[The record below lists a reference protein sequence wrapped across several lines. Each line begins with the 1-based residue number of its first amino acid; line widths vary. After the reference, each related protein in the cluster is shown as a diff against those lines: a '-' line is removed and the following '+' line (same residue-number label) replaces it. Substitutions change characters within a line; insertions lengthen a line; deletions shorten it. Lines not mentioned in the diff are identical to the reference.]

1 MDNNNS
7 RVYYG
12 IIIIILSLLGFV
24 PSSVSKAESGDLF
37 RGIPGTL
44 TGRVLEHS
52 RSHIW
57 ILAQDHR
64 ILPEYTQPRAIP
76 GCKHGQPVIDRGIS
90 WLSARCTAQAGGDP
104 EKSSLGYV
112 CYY

>member
-1 MDNNNS
+1 MDNNS
-7 RVYYG
+7 RLYYG
-12 IIIIILSLLGFV
+12 IIIILSLLGFV

-64 ILPEYTQPRAIP
+64 ILPEYT
-76 GCKHGQPVIDRGIS
+76 
-90 WLSARCTAQAGGDP
+90 
-104 EKSSLGYV
+104 
-112 CYY
+112 